1 MMLDVEDRFM
11 IKNWHRKGIS
21 ISEIARRTGFDRK
34 TIRKVLDEPLVPT
47 HQSRP
52 VQPYKLGPYIEHLK
66 NRMAGGV
73 FNASKLYT
81 EIQAQGYAGG
91 RTQVRSYVQ
100 AFRPVRQPDATV
112 RYETAPGEQAQA
124 DWAHFGLI
132 DHLGHQRRLYA
143 FLMTLGWSRTMYL
156 EFTVSADAGWWL
168 RCHLHA
174 FRYFGGAPQVVLHD
188 NLKTAVLD
196 RSAEGH
202 IHWNPRYLDFA
213 GYYGFTPQACQPYR
227 AQTKGKVESGVKYV
241 RINFWPGLHFTDLA
255 DLNRQALV
263 WLDRVANVRVHGTTG
278 AVPFARLPQEGLP
291 SLLGK
296 PDYDTSI
303 VSYRHS
309 SSDCLI
315 SYDGNYYSVP
325 AGYHRQQLLVKE
337 NEQGELLIFT
347 PAGDE
352 IARHRLADGYGQHVI
367 EPAHYQGLSTRRAK
381 PAARQAPAAKA
392 APGPQVDAPQVEMRP
407 LSIYQALAEEV
418 TA

>member
-11 IKNWHRKGIS
+11 IKNWRRKGIS
-21 ISEIARRTGFDRK
+21 ISEIARRTGYDRK
-34 TIRKVLDEPLVPT
+34 TIRKVLDEPLVPAR
-47 HQSRP
+47 QSRP
-52 VQPYKLGPYIEHLK
+52 VQPYKLGPYIEHIK
-66 NRMAGGV
+66 NRMAEGV

-81 EIQAQGYAGG
+81 EIKAQGYAGG

-100 AFRPVRQPDATV
+100 AFRPVRRPDATV

-255 DLNRQALV
+255 DLNRQRWSGWTGWRMCGCMARQPQCPLRACPRKGCLPYWASRTSIQVSSATGTVRRTV
-263 WLDRVANVRVHGTTG
+263 WLVTTATTTPCQPVIIG
-278 AVPFARLPQEGLP
+278 SSCWSRRTSKAHCSSLRQQATRLPVTAWP
-291 SLLGK
+291 MA
-296 PDYDTSI
+296 T
-303 VSYRHS
+303 VSTS
-309 SSDCLI
+309 SSQPI
-315 SYDGNYYSVP
+315 TSAS
-325 AGYHRQQLLVKE
+325 
-337 NEQGELLIFT
+337 
-347 PAGDE
+347 
-352 IARHRLADGYGQHVI
+352 
-367 EPAHYQGLSTRRAK
+367 
-381 PAARQAPAAKA
+381 
-392 APGPQVDAPQVEMRP
+392 APGGPNQPPAKRRRP
-407 LSIYQALAEEV
+407 RLRRVLRSMHRRSRCV
-418 TA
+418 R